1 MATTRVEA
9 DSFGELEVPTDK
21 FWGAQ
26 TQRSLK
32 NFAIGYEKQPY
43 PLIRAMIAW
52 ALQL

>member
-32 NFAIGYEKQPY
+32 NFAIGYEK
-43 PLIRAMIAW
+43 
-52 ALQL
+52 